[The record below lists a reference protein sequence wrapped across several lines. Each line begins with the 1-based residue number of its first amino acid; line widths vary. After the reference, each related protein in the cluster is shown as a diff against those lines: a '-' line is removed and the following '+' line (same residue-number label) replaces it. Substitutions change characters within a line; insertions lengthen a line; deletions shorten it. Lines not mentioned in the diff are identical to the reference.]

1 MFLQVYSF
9 FSYKYSGCAEIN
21 SARIGC
27 LQTEVS
33 PHANTL
39 VFRRWRN
46 CLTVSVIC
54 SHRRFRASGFILP
67 QCQKAPFALPK
78 SLFRVPAMPFP
89 DDGTACFEMRKSLF
103 GMSVDGGQTSQ
114 IIFSWISKC
123 FRGISVMSRMRRISV
138 SDISSVKI
146 FYFPFCIFIR
156 FHIRAVFMPCKRTVR
171 TEATYVILWEDKNIQ
186 GQIVL
191 YDIKCLYLQPDFVWL
206 RTYNHINLIVTAMWN
221 RHRTDAVNGEAHYYI

>member
-1 MFLQVYSF
+1 MRYVCDCDSNLSLVARLVCAHVTNLPVNMFLQVYSF

-27 LQTEVS
+27 LQTEVP

-114 IIFSWISKC
+114 IVFS
-123 FRGISVMSRMRRISV
+123 
-138 SDISSVKI
+138 
-146 FYFPFCIFIR
+146 
-156 FHIRAVFMPCKRTVR
+156 
-171 TEATYVILWEDKNIQ
+171 
-186 GQIVL
+186 
-191 YDIKCLYLQPDFVWL
+191 
-206 RTYNHINLIVTAMWN
+206 
-221 RHRTDAVNGEAHYYI
+221 

>member
-1 MFLQVYSF
+1 MRYVCACDSNLSLVARLVCAHVTNLPVNMFLQVYSF

-89 DDGTACFEMRKSLF
+89 DDGTAYFEMRKSLF

-114 IIFSWISKC
+114 IVFS
-123 FRGISVMSRMRRISV
+123 
-138 SDISSVKI
+138 
-146 FYFPFCIFIR
+146 
-156 FHIRAVFMPCKRTVR
+156 
-171 TEATYVILWEDKNIQ
+171 
-186 GQIVL
+186 
-191 YDIKCLYLQPDFVWL
+191 
-206 RTYNHINLIVTAMWN
+206 
-221 RHRTDAVNGEAHYYI
+221 